1 MGGKQGC
8 SVGVAVRWQGS
19 PQRRTTM
26 PCVAVVRPCTISR
39 IAGCAMPNTA
49 ASKRREW
56 PRNARA
62 AQRLEISPV
71 RRNRFLT
78 ELEHNLRATVL
89 LRLKS
94 LDSTVFSPSKTLSSG
109 RHLAFT
115 TWATEIT
122 VAQTVI
128 SVAQTVISVARI
140 VAREAFSGL
149 SKRLSASI
157 YPERKCQDYLPKS
170 IHFQR
175 SVQLSRG

>member
-26 PCVAVVRPCTISR
+26 PCVVVVRPCTISR

-78 ELEHNLRATVL
+78 EIEHNLRATVL

-94 LDSTVFSPSKTLSSG
+94 LEYTVLSPSKTLSSG

-140 VAREAFSGL
+140 VAMEAFSGL
-149 SKRLSASI
+149 SKRRSASI
-157 YPERKCQDYLPKS
+157 YPE
-170 IHFQR
+170 
-175 SVQLSRG
+175 